1 MDMALMQKAAQAM
14 KRQQAGGPTFKR
26 PTIPVS
32 PKMRDT
38 VDRIVAAGMKVMYS
52 PEMADEREQAVSG
65 GGPVAQALAESI
77 TGLTLIL
84 DQKSQ
89 GGLPIEAIFPAAM
102 ELLSDA
108 AEMFIKAG
116 KPVDQETYNDA
127 ARMMFVM
134 IGRKLGAN
142 NDELMNG
149 ARAAAG
155 SQGGDAEDEADAQE
169 PNEQQESADGEP
181 QGHQPEQIG
190 EPADQPGA
198 PEEPDPMATMMQRG
212 R

>member
-65 GGPVAQALAESI
+65 SGPVAQALAESI

-89 GGLPIEAIFPAAM
+89 GGIPIEAIFPAAM

-134 IGRKLGAN
+134 IGKKLGASD
-142 NDELMNG
+142 DELMQG
-149 ARAAAG
+149 AQQAAG
-155 SQGGDAEDEADAQE
+155 GGQPAGEAPGEQEEPGEAAEGET
-169 PNEQQESADGEP
+169 PQQEQAEEAL
-181 QGHQPEQIG
+181 PEDQ
-190 EPADQPGA
+190 EDQP
-198 PEEPDPMATMMQRG
+198 
-212 R
+212 

>member
-1 MDMALMQKAAQAM
+1 MDMAALMQRAAQAVNQ
-14 KRQQAGGPTFKR
+14 RPAGGPTFKR

-65 GGPVAQALAESI
+65 GGPVAQTLAESI

-89 GGLPIEAIFPAAM
+89 GGIPIEAIFPAAM

-127 ARMMFVM
+127 ARIMFVM

-142 NDELMNG
+142 DDDLMQG
-149 ARAAAG
+149 AQQAAG
-155 SQGGDAEDEADAQE
+155 GGQ
-169 PNEQQESADGEP
+169 SAG
-181 QGHQPEQIG
+181 
-190 EPADQPGA
+190 
-198 PEEPDPMATMMQRG
+198 EEPGEAAEGETPKQEQAEEALPEDQEDQS
-212 R
+212 

>member
-1 MDMALMQKAAQAM
+1 MNMAPLMQRAAQAVN
-14 KRQQAGGPTFKR
+14 QQPAGGPKFKR

-38 VDRIVAAGMKVMYS
+38 VDRIVAAGMKIMYS

-89 GGLPIEAIFPAAM
+89 GGIPIEAIFPSAM

-127 ARMMFVM
+127 ARIMFVM
-134 IGRKLGAN
+134 IGKKLGAS
-142 NDELMNG
+142 DDDLMQG
-149 ARAAAG
+149 AQQAAG
-155 SQGGDAEDEADAQE
+155 GGQGGPDDESQEGESPQDEAAEGESQDQEAQE
-169 PNEQQESADGEP
+169 EQRTA
-181 QGHQPEQIG
+181 QGLPEDPANDKENQP
-190 EPADQPGA
+190 
-198 PEEPDPMATMMQRG
+198 
-212 R
+212 